1 MSTRNNLV
9 VGLDADD
16 VIFDT
21 SGYLLEHLNEIAELS
36 SDGPSSFK
44 TGIMRGDMS
53 MPGVKE
59 FLDEHF
65 TPAIREIPA
74 KPGAKETIDF
84 LRGSGAKALI
94 ITARGEKAFPGS
106 VEATVSALEKNGIK
120 VDGVVYDCV
129 DKATD
134 CAQNN
139 VNVFVDDSFKHCSEV
154 SKRLGI
160 PVIGFLSLVNRHEFE
175 GSDLVKVGDWIE
187 LKAELEKLL

>member
-1 MSTRNNLV
+1 MNTQNSLV
-9 VGLDADD
+9 IGLDADD

-21 SGYLLEHLNEIAELS
+21 SRFLVERLGEVGSGL
-36 SDGPSSFK
+36 DGFDADFK
-44 TGIMRGDMS
+44 TSLMRGDMS
-53 MPGVKE
+53 VPGVKE
-59 FLDEHF
+59 FLSKYF
-65 TPAIREIPA
+65 TPAIFDIPV
-74 KPGAKETIDF
+74 KPGAKETIDY
-84 LRGSGAKALI
+84 LRGSGAKVLI

-160 PVIGFLSLVNRHEFE
+160 PVIGFLSDVNRAEFE
-175 GSDLVKVGDWIE
+175 KSGLMSVNDWDE
-187 LKAELEKLL
+187 LKIELEKLL